1 MAVYSWCDLISPW
14 RVVRA
19 ADQIVG
25 KKQFSNFGVRVI
37 CILSVCIPAVRE
49 QILVVAHLVRLIGN
63 VPPPWGAGA
72 ADSHPERD
80 LSAPLWHLCSSSK
93 TQLICVRLYG
103 LDVHGSTNSCFEKE
117 VLGIC

>member
-1 MAVYSWCDLISPW
+1 MKTGWTPPEMAVYSWCDLISPW

-49 QILVVAHLVRLIGN
+49 QILVVAHLVRPIGN
-63 VPPPWGAGA
+63 VPPPRGAGA

-80 LSAPLWHLCSSSK
+80 LQPRQLLFGICAVLQRLSSSA
-93 TQLICVRLYG
+93 
-103 LDVHGSTNSCFEKE
+103 
-117 VLGIC
+117 